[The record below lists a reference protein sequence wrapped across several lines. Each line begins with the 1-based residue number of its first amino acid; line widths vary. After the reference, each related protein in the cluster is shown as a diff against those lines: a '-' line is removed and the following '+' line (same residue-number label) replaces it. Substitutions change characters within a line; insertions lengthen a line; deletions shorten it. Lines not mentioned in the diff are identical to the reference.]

1 MYNIKRSIPLFNPIF
16 LFEIKI
22 INVRIVN
29 TSKIIIILRLNSCT
43 LSVKKIGLYK
53 IENISIGKP
62 NANPI
67 SKTLLPI
74 AFEIASL

>member
-43 LSVKKIGLYK
+43 LCVKKMGLYK
-53 IENISIGKP
+53 IENIRIGKP
-62 NANPI
+62 KAKPI

-74 AFEIASL
+74 ALEIASL